1 MNKVCFLGS
10 INMDMV
16 IKVKSMPKEGETI
29 LADGIKK
36 ISGGKGANQAIAA
49 ARMGSKVYI
58 IGRVGKDENGH
69 NLINKM
75 VEDGVNVNNVLI
87 DDKEATGTAII
98 TVNDNGNNS
107 IIVISGANMSISSE
121 QVMKAEEV
129 IKRSD
134 ICAAQL
140 ETQVNSLKLVFK
152 LAKKYGRFTILN
164 PSPAKKLD
172 EELIENT
179 DIMVPNETEML
190 SLSGVQVYDLKSAEK
205 ASEKFIRRGMKAVI
219 ITLGEKGAVIVTKYK
234 SELIP
239 AYKVKAIDTTA
250 AGDSFL
256 GTLVSK
262 IDTKNVTFEN
272 LKQAVIFGNKVSSI
286 VVQRRGAQPSI
297 PKLSDLRL

>member
-1 MNKVCFLGS
+1 
-10 INMDMV
+10 MDIV
-16 IKVKSMPKEGETI
+16 IKVNSMPKEGETI
-29 LADGIKK
+29 LADGLKK

-49 ARMGSKVYI
+49 VRTGSEVYM
-58 IGRVGKDENGH
+58 IGKVGKDENGH
-69 NLINKM
+69 NLINKLL
-75 VEDGVNVNNVLI
+75 EDGINVNNVLI

-98 TVNDNGNNS
+98 TVNDKGNNS
-107 IIVISGANMSISSE
+107 IIVIPGANMAISNE

-134 ICAAQL
+134 ICAAQF
-140 ETQVNSLKLVFK
+140 ETPVDESKLAFK
-152 LAKKYGRFTILN
+152 LAKKYGKITILN

-190 SLSGVQVYDLKSAEK
+190 NLSGVQVYDLKSAVK
-205 ASEKFIRRGMKAVI
+205 ASEKFIKNGMKAI
-219 ITLGEKGAVIVTKYK
+219 IVTLGEKGAVIVTKDK

-256 GTLVSK
+256 GALASK
-262 IDTKNVTFEN
+262 IDIKNITFEN

-297 PKLSDLRL
+297 PKLSEVNEI

>member
-1 MNKVCFLGS
+1 
-10 INMDMV
+10 MDMV